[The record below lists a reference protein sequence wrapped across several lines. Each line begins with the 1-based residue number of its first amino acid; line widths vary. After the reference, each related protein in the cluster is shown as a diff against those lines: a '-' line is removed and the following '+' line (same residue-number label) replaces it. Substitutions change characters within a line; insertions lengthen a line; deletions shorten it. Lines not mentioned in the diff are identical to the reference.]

1 MFSLGSKTINSPV
14 QLVFYICIALLA
26 FAGNSIL
33 CRLALADSSIDA
45 TSFTL
50 IRLMSGAVMLC
61 FILLLKGNIKQ
72 LKTKGSWP
80 ASLALFIYAAGFS
93 YAYIELD
100 TGVGALILFACVQ
113 ITMLIISWYYGA
125 RLTLIES
132 LGVFVAFAGF
142 IYLVSPGVNSPSIL
156 GVTLMACAGIAWGCY
171 SIIGSRSATPLID
184 TSSNFLRASLIC
196 LLLVP
201 MLFIDTNQLEVMGV
215 VYALAS
221 GMLTSGVGYAIWY
234 KVLPHIRS
242 SVAAVLQLSVP
253 AIAAIGGLLLLDELL
268 TLKMLMSS
276 GAILGGI
283 GLVIYGKQQEAK

>member
-1 MFSLGSKTINSPV
+1 M
-14 QLVFYICIALLA
+14 ALLA

-50 IRLMSGAVMLC
+50 IRLISGAIMLIL
-61 FILLLKGNIKQ
+61 ILLIKGNVNQINN
-72 LKTKGSWP
+72 KGSWP

-113 ITMLIISWYYGA
+113 ITMLVISWYYGA
-125 RLTLIES
+125 RLTLVES
-132 LGVFVAFAGF
+132 LGVLVAFAGF
-142 IYLVSPGVNSPSIL
+142 IYLVSPGVNSPSIF
-156 GVTLMACAGIAWGCY
+156 GVTLMALAGIAWGCY

-184 TSSNFLRASLIC
+184 TSSNFIRASVIS
-196 LLLVP
+196 LVLTP
-201 MLFIDTNQLEVMGV
+201 VLFIESNQLQTMGV

-221 GMLTSGVGYAIWY
+221 GMITSGVGYAIWY

-253 AIAAIGGLLLLDELL
+253 AIAALGGLLLLEELL
-268 TLKMLMSS
+268 TMKMLISS

-283 GLVIYGKQQEAK
+283 ALVIYGKQQQTS

>member
-1 MFSLGSKTINSPV
+1 M
-14 QLVFYICIALLA
+14 ALLA

-33 CRLALADSSIDA
+33 CRLALAESSIDA

-50 IRLMSGAVMLC
+50 IRLISGAAMLML
-61 FILLLKGNIKQ
+61 ILVVKGNSKQ
-72 LKTKGSWP
+72 VKKSGTWP
-80 ASLALFIYAAGFS
+80 ASLALFIYAAGLS

-125 RLTLIES
+125 RLTLVES
-132 LGVFVAFAGF
+132 LGVLVAFAGF
-142 IYLVSPGVNSPSIL
+142 IYLVSPGVDSPSIM
-156 GVTLMACAGIAWGCY
+156 GVMLMAGAGIAWGYY
-171 SIIGSRSATPLID
+171 SIIGSRSSTPLTD
-184 TSSNFLRASLIC
+184 TTSNFIRASLIC
-196 LLLVP
+196 LILVP
-201 MLFIDTNQLEVMGV
+201 LLLIEASQFETMGV

-221 GMLTSGVGYAIWY
+221 GMITSGVGYAIWY

-253 AIAAIGGLLLLDELL
+253 AIAAVGGLLLLDELL
-268 TLKMLMSS
+268 TAKMLIAS

-283 GLVIYGKQQEAK
+283 GLVIYGKQQQTN